1 MPVLKKTIKTD
12 KELWTTGVYKRMK
25 KTLSQNNY
33 PWPYFDLIKMYQQ
46 KRLIIFD
53 DVKLAF
59 NGRKF
64 LVVQYFVSET

>member
-33 PWPYFDLIKMYQQ
+33 PWPYFDLIKMYQ
-46 KRLIIFD
+46 
-53 DVKLAF
+53 
-59 NGRKF
+59 
-64 LVVQYFVSET
+64 